1 MNSYFSLGIVF
12 TLLSKSYNT
21 YVENKKFFEEKNFT
35 SINEKIFFS
44 NAINKY
50 IINQWMSNEFI
61 ARKRESYYFIII

>member
-50 IINQWMSNEFI
+50 IINQ
-61 ARKRESYYFIII
+61 